1 MTLGDFLQFSPETS
15 FLQCQKSESLLFFC
29 HNRMSNN
36 INRMTIFKIK
46 CKSAY
51 ADLSFHIEYIQLF
64 YLKSELQ
71 LIFFS
76 DLYPYISQ
84 METTKIDIFYKKK
97 KSKLIDSIA
106 ACYLSLIKT
115 YTLAIKLLSYFSAVL
130 YSYSQPNELSDSF

>member
-1 MTLGDFLQFSPETS
+1 
-15 FLQCQKSESLLFFC
+15 
-29 HNRMSNN
+29 
-36 INRMTIFKIK
+36 MTIFKIK

-97 KSKLIDSIA
+97 KKQIDWFHCSMLPQFNQNIHV
-106 ACYLSLIKT
+106 S
-115 YTLAIKLLSYFSAVL
+115 
-130 YSYSQPNELSDSF
+130 N

>member
-1 MTLGDFLQFSPETS
+1 MIFYNFLQKHLFYSAR
-15 FLQCQKSESLLFFC
+15 SLKAYCFFC
-29 HNRMSNN
+29 DNRMSNN

>member
-1 MTLGDFLQFSPETS
+1 
-15 FLQCQKSESLLFFC
+15 
-29 HNRMSNN
+29 
-36 INRMTIFKIK
+36 MTIFKIK

-84 METTKIDIFYKKK
+84 METTKIDIFY
-97 KSKLIDSIA
+97 
-106 ACYLSLIKT
+106 
-115 YTLAIKLLSYFSAVL
+115 
-130 YSYSQPNELSDSF
+130 